1 MGAVSLLLFNVFE
14 IILFASVDVRKEAN
28 CMNCA
33 SADDPMSD
41 VMTKNGLVRKGIM
54 QK

>member
-1 MGAVSLLLFNVFE
+1 MGTASLLLFNVFE
-14 IILFASVDVRKEAN
+14 IILFASVDVRKEAS

-41 VMTKNGLVRKGIM
+41 VITRNGL
-54 QK
+54 

>member
-1 MGAVSLLLFNVFE
+1 MGAVSLLRFNVFE
-14 IILFASVDVRKEAN
+14 VILFASVDVRKEAS

-41 VMTKNGLVRKGIM
+41 VITKNGL
-54 QK
+54 